1 MSGKF
6 IKLYENVFRNLLFP
20 KLLAAFLLLIFLSA
34 ACLAQNKGDS
44 IFAFNGAKPNTE
56 DYAAA
61 NYALNQFLIGMMN
74 QYPCV
79 DQLSDSDLA
88 ALIGLERMKELLGA
102 EREGQTLDERL
113 KEIAGAVGARYAV
126 SFTATTLPNGQIVI
140 SAVMFDTQTG
150 KMVANRLEQSGS
162 GKNKLDAA
170 DSVAKSLLQDLSNM
184 FKNKCEPHWTGT
196 ISFAYKQEKADN
208 RTLFERGGGNAKDI
222 TTNVT
227 ESTLTAN
234 IVEAVLQP
242 MTQGFEGTK
251 KTMAR
256 VVRRFEYRYRYI
268 RKQTLSVTCRA
279 PGQNT
284 RWRETTAENSE
295 ITDERGE
302 KTAAMPVWVYVDS
315 SGNFEISVEIPALTT
330 QWRTENKNAPA
341 GGCENPEP
349 SIMLLN
355 GEDSPL
361 SGGYTE
367 AGSRRISGQTDPKN
381 PDVLS
386 GSEVTGD
393 LENGQTTI
401 KWNLRLVKPNQKKTL
416 K

>member
-1 MSGKF
+1 MKNIIFKIYELFQLKF
-6 IKLYENVFRNLLFP
+6 APAVLLLV
-20 KLLAAFLLLIFLSA
+20 LLAAA
-34 ACLAQNKGDS
+34 AVAQIKGDS

-56 DYAAA
+56 DQAAA

-88 ALIGLERMKELLGA
+88 ALIGLERMKELLGT
-102 EREGQTLDERL
+102 EREGETLDERL

-126 SFTATTLPNGQIVI
+126 RFTATTLPNGQMVI
-140 SAVMFDTQTG
+140 SAVMFDTLTG
-150 KMVANRLEQSGS
+150 KMVANRLEQSEN
-162 GKNKLDAA
+162 GKNKLDTA
-170 DSVAKSLLQDLSNM
+170 DSVAKSLLQDISNIL
-184 FKNKCEPHWTGT
+184 KNKCEPHWTGT
-196 ISFAYKQEKADN
+196 ISFSYKQEKADS

-222 TTNVT
+222 TSNVT
-227 ESTLTAN
+227 ESTRTAN

-256 VVRRFEYRYRYI
+256 VVHRYESHNEYI

-302 KTAAMPVWVYVDS
+302 KTATMPVWVYVNQTT
-315 SGNFEISVEIPALTT
+315 GKYEISVEYPALTT
-330 QWRTENKNAPA
+330 RWHTENKNAPA
-341 GGCENPEP
+341 GGCQNPEP
-349 SIMLLN
+349 GIMILD
-355 GEDSPL
+355 GEESPI
-361 SGGYTE
+361 SQAYIA
-367 AGSRRISGQTDPKN
+367 AGSTKISGQIDLKN

-401 KWNLRLVKPNQKKTL
+401 KWNLRLVKPNQKKAL

>member
-1 MSGKF
+1 M
-6 IKLYENVFRNLLFP
+6 RNLIFKIYGLFQL
-20 KLLAAFLLLIFLSA
+20 KFALAVLLLLFLAAAVI
-34 ACLAQNKGDS
+34 AQNKGDS

-61 NYALNQFLIGMMN
+61 NYALNQFLIGLMD

-126 SFTATTLPNGQIVI
+126 RFTATTLPNGQMVI

-150 KMVANRLEQSGS
+150 RMIANILEQSGDAKS
-162 GKNKLDAA
+162 KLQTAE
-170 DSVAKSLLQDLSNM
+170 SVAKNLFQNLSGIL
-184 FKNKCEPHWTGT
+184 KNQCEPHWTGT
-196 ISFAYKQEKADN
+196 ISVAYKQEKADN

-227 ESTLTAN
+227 ESTRTAN
-234 IVEAVLQP
+234 IIEAVLQP

-256 VVRRFEYRYRYI
+256 VVHKFEYRYQYI
-268 RKQTLSVTCRA
+268 RRQTLTVTCRA

-284 RWRETTAENSE
+284 RWRQTNAENSE
-295 ITDERGE
+295 ITDENGE
-302 KTAAMPVWVYVDS
+302 KTAISTVWVYVYGN
-315 SGNFEISVEIPALTT
+315 SGNYEISVEYPALTT
-330 QWRTENKNAPA
+330 QWRTENKNTPA

-361 SGGYTE
+361 SRSYIE
-367 AGSRRISGQTDPKN
+367 AGSTKISGQIDPKN
-381 PDVLS
+381 PDVLA
-386 GSEVTGD
+386 GSEITGD

-401 KWNLRLVKPNQKKTL
+401 KWNLRLVKPKQKKGL